1 MPESKTMIHASI
13 VGAFPMP
20 GIAEAVPRILAE
32 LTGKEY

>member
-1 MPESKTMIHASI
+1 MPESKTMIHAGI
-13 VGAFPMP
+13 AGDFPIL